1 MIVFSFSGNLYECE
15 CSSEHGK
22 YRIGLFAERKTLV
35 EINGGVV
42 LSSMRKNNKP
52 RGSTVY
58 MYEEECS
65 IFVKKKKK
73 RTTKL
78 AGEQRR
84 ASPVCMKNSKSPESR
99 R

>member
-1 MIVFSFSGNLYECE
+1 MIVFSYGGNLYECE

-22 YRIGLFAERKTLV
+22 YKIGLFAERKTLV

-42 LSSMRKNNKP
+42 LSSMMKNNKP

-58 MYEEECS
+58 MYKEECS

-73 RTTKL
+73 
-78 AGEQRR
+78 EQQN
-84 ASPVCMKNSKSPESR
+84 SPVNNGELVLSV
-99 R
+99 